1 MGLRLRLVTVRR
13 SQRLCRIAGE
23 GVDVF
28 RRVMEAQWAIKPRLA
43 PICVDDRQKLGCTKM
58 SCILVSRTGV
68 NLGTFT

>member
-1 MGLRLRLVTVRR
+1 MSLRLRLVTVRR

-23 GVDVF
+23 RLDVF
-28 RRVMEAQWAIKPRLA
+28 RRVMKAQRAAKHRLA

-58 SCILVSRTGV
+58 SYILVSRTGV